1 MNSKNNKQLMWYN
14 IALLG
19 FAAVWG
25 FGNVVNNYAN
35 QGLEV
40 IFSWIFMM
48 IFYFLP
54 YILMVG
60 ELGSAFS
67 NASSGVSSW
76 IKETSNARL
85 AYLAAWTYWVV
96 HVPYIAQKPQS
107 GLVALGWATTMDPT
121 FINEMNVYILQFVI
135 WLIFIGFVYLAS
147 RGLKSLKILGSIA
160 GIIIFVMGILYVIL
174 GISAVFFLDAPIA
187 TQNITFETFVP
198 TINFQYLTTISMLV
212 FAVGGIEK
220 LSPYVKETEDSKRN
234 FPKAM
239 MVVAAM
245 VIVSAILG
253 SITMGAMFDSNNIP
267 DDLKLNGQ
275 YYAFQILGDWW
286 GVGDIFARI
295 YALANAAG
303 QFTALF
309 IAIDAPLKILVLDS
323 DTKYVPKSLTK
334 TNQFGAPVN
343 AYKFMAVLVSILIFL
358 PVFSLGDTNAIY
370 NWLLD
375 LNSIV
380 MPMRYLWV
388 FVAYYLLKKNFANY
402 SPDYVFMRNKSIGQG
417 IAIWCFVFTAFACIL
432 GMSPETPVGE
442 SGHYFELF
450 SNIFAPIFFI
460 CLGFILPIFANDTTN
475 N

>member
-1 MNSKNNKQLMWYN
+1 MSTENNNKLLWYN
-14 IALLG
+14 VALLG
-19 FAAVWG
+19 FVGIWG

-67 NASSGVSSW
+67 NSSSGVSSW
-76 IKETSNARL
+76 IKETSNAKL

-96 HVPYIAQKPQS
+96 HIPYIAQKPQS
-107 GLVALGWATTMDPT
+107 GLVALNWAFTMDPSY
-121 FINEMNVYILQFVI
+121 IDQMNVLLLQFII

-147 RGLKSLKILGSIA
+147 KGLKSLKILGSIA
-160 GIIIFVMGILYVIL
+160 GSIIFVMGLLYVIL
-174 GISAVFFLDAPIA
+174 GVSAVIFLDAPVA
-187 TQNITFETFVP
+187 TQNITMDTFIP

-220 LSPYVKETEDSKRN
+220 LSPYVKETENAGKN

-239 MVVAAM
+239 IAVAIM
-245 VIVSAILG
+245 VIISAILG
-253 SITMGAMFDSNNIP
+253 SLTMGAMFDSNNIP
-267 DDLKLNGQ
+267 EDLKLNGQ
-275 YYAFQILGDWW
+275 YYAFQMLGQWW
-286 GVGDIFARI
+286 GLGDIFARI

-323 DTKYVPKSLTK
+323 DSRYVPKALTK
-334 TNQFGAPVN
+334 TNKHGAPIN
-343 AYKFMAVLVSILIFL
+343 GYKMMAVLVSILIFI
-358 PVFSLGDTNAIY
+358 PALGFGNTNAIY

-388 FVAYYLLKKNFANY
+388 FAAYFLLKRHFNEYN
-402 SPDYVFMRNKSIGQG
+402 PEYVFMKNATLGKVT
-417 IAIWCFVFTAFACIL
+417 AIWCFAFTAFACIL
-432 GMSPETPVGE
+432 GMVPASEAGT
-442 SGHYFELF
+442 SAYAFELTV
-450 SNIFAPIFFI
+450 NILAPVFFI
-460 CLGFILPIFANDTTN
+460 GLGFILPVFAKRSK
-475 N
+475 

>member
-1 MNSKNNKQLMWYN
+1 MSTENNNKLLWYN
-14 IALLG
+14 VALLG
-19 FAAVWG
+19 FVGIWG

-67 NASSGVSSW
+67 NSSSGVSSW
-76 IKETSNARL
+76 IKETSNAKL

-96 HVPYIAQKPQS
+96 HIPYIAQKPQS
-107 GLVALGWATTMDPT
+107 GLVALNWAFTMDPSY
-121 FINEMNVYILQFVI
+121 IDQMNVLLLQFII

-147 RGLKSLKILGSIA
+147 KGLKSLKILGSIA
-160 GIIIFVMGILYVIL
+160 GSIIFVMGLLYVIL
-174 GISAVFFLDAPIA
+174 GVSAVIFLDAPVA
-187 TQNITFETFVP
+187 TQNITMDTFIP

-220 LSPYVKETEDSKRN
+220 LSPYVKETENAGKN

-239 MVVAAM
+239 IAVAIM
-245 VIVSAILG
+245 VIISAIAG
-253 SITMGAMFDSNNIP
+253 SLTMGAMFDSNNIP
-267 DDLKLNGQ
+267 EDLKLNGQ
-275 YYAFQILGDWW
+275 YYAFQMLGQWW
-286 GVGDIFARI
+286 GLGDIFARI

-323 DTKYVPKSLTK
+323 DSRYVPKALTK
-334 TNQFGAPVN
+334 TNEHGAPIN
-343 AYKFMAVLVSILIFL
+343 GYKMMAVLVSILIFI
-358 PVFSLGDTNAIY
+358 PALGFGNTNAIY

-388 FVAYYLLKKNFANY
+388 FAAYFLLKRHFNDYN
-402 SPDYVFMRNKSIGQG
+402 PEYVFMKNATLGKVT
-417 IAIWCFVFTAFACIL
+417 AIWCFAFTAFACIL
-432 GMSPETPVGE
+432 GMVPASEAGT
-442 SGHYFELF
+442 SAYAFELTV
-450 SNIFAPIFFI
+450 NILAPVIFI
-460 CLGFILPIFANDTTN
+460 GLGFILPIFAKKSK
-475 N
+475 

>member
-1 MNSKNNKQLMWYN
+1 MNKQNTNKLLWYN
-14 IALLG
+14 VAMLG
-19 FAAVWG
+19 FAGVWG

-40 IFSWIFMM
+40 IFSWIFIMVL
-48 IFYFLP
+48 YFLP

-60 ELGSAFS
+60 ELGSTFN

-96 HVPYIAQKPQS
+96 HIPYIAQKPQS
-107 GLVALGWATTMDPT
+107 GLVALNWGITMDPSYVD
-121 FINEMNVYILQFVI
+121 NMNVFLLQFII
-135 WLIFIGFVYLAS
+135 WIIFIGFVYLAS
-147 RGLKSLKILGSIA
+147 RGLKSLKVLGSIA
-160 GIIIFVMGILYVIL
+160 GSIIFVMGILYIIL
-174 GISAVFFLDAPIA
+174 GISAVVFLDVPVA
-187 TQNITFETFVP
+187 TSNISIDTFVP

-220 LSPYVKETEDSKRN
+220 LSPYVKETEDAGRN
-234 FPKAM
+234 FPKGMIA
-239 MVVAAM
+239 VAIM

-253 SITMGAMFDSNNIP
+253 SLTMGAMFDSNAIP

-275 YYAFQILGDWW
+275 YYAFQTLGQWW

-295 YALANAAG
+295 YAFANAAG

-323 DTKYVPKSLTK
+323 NPKYVPKALTRV
-334 TNQFGAPVN
+334 NANGAPTN
-343 AYKFMAVLVSILIFL
+343 GYKMMAVLVSILIFI
-358 PVFSLGDTNAIY
+358 PVLGFGDTNAIY

-388 FVAYYLLKKNFANY
+388 FVAYYLLKKNFDNY
-402 SPDYVFMRNKSIGQG
+402 NPEYVFMRNRTVGKGL
-417 IAIWCFVFTAFACIL
+417 AIWCFIFTAFACIL
-432 GMSPETPVGE
+432 GMAPETPVGE
-442 SGHYFELF
+442 AGHYFELI
-450 SNIFAPIFFI
+450 SNVLSPIIFIA
-460 CLGFILPIFANDTTN
+460 LGFILPIFAKRSTK
-475 N
+475 

>member
-1 MNSKNNKQLMWYN
+1 MNSDNNNKLLWYN
-14 IALLG
+14 VALLG
-19 FAAVWG
+19 FVGVWG

-76 IKETSNARL
+76 IKDTSNAKL

-96 HVPYIAQKPQS
+96 HIPYIAQKPQS
-107 GLVALGWATTMDPT
+107 GLVAINWGLTMNPS
-121 FINEMNVYILQFVI
+121 FIDNMNVLLLQFLI
-135 WLIFIGFVYLAS
+135 WAIFIGFVFLAS

-160 GIIIFVMGILYVIL
+160 GCIIFVMGILYVIL
-174 GISAVFFLDAPIA
+174 GVSAVIFLDTPIA
-187 TQNITFETFVP
+187 TQNITMNTFIP
-198 TINFQYLTTISMLV
+198 HINFQYLTTISMLV

-220 LSPYVKETEDSKRN
+220 LSPYVKETENAGKN

-239 MVVAAM
+239 IAVAIM
-245 VIVSAILG
+245 VIVSAIAG
-253 SITMGAMFDSNNIP
+253 SFTMGAMFDSNNIP

-275 YYAFQILGDWW
+275 YYAFQMLGQWW
-286 GVGDIFARI
+286 GLGNVFARI

-323 DTKYVPKSLTK
+323 DNRYVPKALTK
-334 TNQFGAPVN
+334 VNENGAPVN
-343 AYKFMAVLVSILIFL
+343 GYKMMAVLVSILIFI
-358 PVFSLGDTNAIY
+358 PVLGFGDTNAIY

-388 FVAYYLLKKNFANY
+388 FLAYFLLKKHFENY
-402 SPDYVFMRNKSIGQG
+402 SPEYVFMKNKSIGQG
-417 IAIWCFVFTAFACIL
+417 LAIWCFAFTTFACVL
-432 GMSPETPVGE
+432 GMAPETAAGE
-442 SGHYFELF
+442 SGYYFELIINVL
-450 SNIFAPIFFI
+450 SPIIFIA
-460 CLGFILPIFANDTTN
+460 LGFLLPIIAKRTN
-475 N
+475 K

>member
-1 MNSKNNKQLMWYN
+1 MNAKDNKQLLWYN
-14 IALLG
+14 VALLG
-19 FAAVWG
+19 FVGVWG

-67 NASSGVSSW
+67 NSSSGVSSW
-76 IKETSNARL
+76 IRETSNAKL

-107 GLVALGWATTMDPT
+107 GIVALNWAITMDPSN
-121 FINEMNVYILQFVI
+121 INDMNVYLLQTLIWIL
-135 WLIFIGFVYLAS
+135 FIGFVYLCS

-160 GIIIFVMGILYVIL
+160 GSIMFVMGLLYVIL
-174 GISAVFFLDAPIA
+174 GISAVIFLDAPIA
-187 TQNITFETFVP
+187 TQNITIDTFIP

-220 LSPYVKETEDSKRN
+220 LSPYVKDTKDAKTN

-239 MVVAAM
+239 IVVAVM
-245 VIVSAILG
+245 VIISAILG
-253 SITMGAMFDSNNIP
+253 SITMGAMFDSYNIP

-275 YYAFQILGDWW
+275 YYAFQILGEWW
-286 GVGDIFARI
+286 NVGDLFARI
-295 YALANAAG
+295 YALANAAA

-323 DTKYVPKSLTK
+323 DPKYVPRALTK
-334 TNQFGAPVN
+334 TNKNGAPVN
-343 AYKFMAVLVSILIFL
+343 GYIMMSALVSILIFI
-358 PVFSLGDTNAIY
+358 PVLGFGNTNAIY

-380 MPMRYLWV
+380 MPMRYMWV
-388 FVAYYLLKKNFANY
+388 FLAYYLLKKHYDNY
-402 SPDYVFMRNKSIGQG
+402 NPDYVFMKNQKIGQA
-417 IAIWCFVFTAFACIL
+417 IAIWCLGFTAFACIL
-432 GMSPETPVGE
+432 GMAPATAVGE
-442 SGHYFELF
+442 PGRGFELA
-450 SNIFAPIFFI
+450 SNILAPLFFI
-460 CLGFILPIFANDTTN
+460 ALGFILPMFTRKEDRA
-475 N
+475 

>member
-1 MNSKNNKQLMWYN
+1 MNTENNNKLLWYN
-14 IALLG
+14 VALLG
-19 FAAVWG
+19 FVGIWG

-67 NASSGVSSW
+67 NSSSGVSSW
-76 IKETSNARL
+76 IKETSNAKL

-96 HVPYIAQKPQS
+96 HIPYIAQKPQS
-107 GLVALGWATTMDPT
+107 GLVALNWAFTMDPSY
-121 FINEMNVYILQFVI
+121 IDQMNVLLLQFII

-147 RGLKSLKILGSIA
+147 KGLKSLKVLGSIA
-160 GIIIFVMGILYVIL
+160 GSIIFVMGLLYVIL
-174 GISAVFFLDAPIA
+174 GVSAVIFLDAPVA
-187 TQNITFETFVP
+187 TPNITIDTFIP

-220 LSPYVKETEDSKRN
+220 LSPYVKETENAGKN

-239 MVVAAM
+239 IAVAIM
-245 VIVSAILG
+245 VIISAIAG
-253 SITMGAMFDSNNIP
+253 SLTMGAMFDSNNIP
-267 DDLKLNGQ
+267 EDLKLNGQ
-275 YYAFQILGDWW
+275 YYAFQMLGQWW
-286 GVGDIFARI
+286 GLGDIFARI

-323 DTKYVPKSLTK
+323 DSRYVPKALTK
-334 TNQFGAPVN
+334 TNEHGAPIN
-343 AYKFMAVLVSILIFL
+343 GYKMMAVLVSILIL
-358 PVFSLGDTNAIY
+358 IPALGFGNTNAIY

-388 FVAYYLLKKNFANY
+388 FAAYFLLKRHFTDYN
-402 SPDYVFMRNKSIGQG
+402 PEYVFMKNATLGKVT
-417 IAIWCFVFTAFACIL
+417 AIWCFAFTAFACIL
-432 GMSPETPVGE
+432 GMVPASEAGT
-442 SGHYFELF
+442 SAYAFELTV
-450 SNIFAPIFFI
+450 NILAPIMFI
-460 CLGFILPIFANDTTN
+460 GLGFILPIFAKRSK
-475 N
+475 

>member
-1 MNSKNNKQLMWYN
+1 MSTENNNKLLWYN
-14 IALLG
+14 VALLG
-19 FAAVWG
+19 FVGIWG

-67 NASSGVSSW
+67 NSSSGVSSW
-76 IKETSNARL
+76 IKETSNAKL

-96 HVPYIAQKPQS
+96 HIPYIAQKPQS
-107 GLVALGWATTMDPT
+107 GLVALNWAFTMDPSY
-121 FINEMNVYILQFVI
+121 IDQMNVLLLQFII

-147 RGLKSLKILGSIA
+147 KGLKSLKILGSIA
-160 GIIIFVMGILYVIL
+160 GSIIFVMGLLYVIL
-174 GISAVFFLDAPIA
+174 GVSAVIFLDAPVA
-187 TQNITFETFVP
+187 TQNITVDTFIP

-220 LSPYVKETEDSKRN
+220 LSPYVKETENAGKN

-239 MVVAAM
+239 IAVAIM
-245 VIVSAILG
+245 VIISAIAG
-253 SITMGAMFDSNNIP
+253 SLTMGAMFDSNNIP
-267 DDLKLNGQ
+267 EDLKLNGQ
-275 YYAFQILGDWW
+275 YYAFQMLGQWW
-286 GVGDIFARI
+286 GLGDIFARI

-323 DTKYVPKSLTK
+323 DSRYVPKALTK
-334 TNQFGAPVN
+334 TNKHGAPIN
-343 AYKFMAVLVSILIFL
+343 GYKMMAVLVSILIFI
-358 PVFSLGDTNAIY
+358 PALGFGNTNAIY

-388 FVAYYLLKKNFANY
+388 FAAYFLLKRHFNDYN
-402 SPDYVFMRNKSIGQG
+402 PEYVFMKNATLGKVT
-417 IAIWCFVFTAFACIL
+417 AIWCFAFTAFACIL
-432 GMSPETPVGE
+432 GMVPASEAGT
-442 SGHYFELF
+442 SAYAFELTV
-450 SNIFAPIFFI
+450 NILAPVIFI
-460 CLGFILPIFANDTTN
+460 GLGFILPVFAKRSK
-475 N
+475 

>member
-1 MNSKNNKQLMWYN
+1 MNNKDNKQLLWYN
-14 IALLG
+14 VALLG
-19 FAAVWG
+19 FVGVWG

-60 ELGSAFS
+60 ELGSTFS

-76 IKETSNARL
+76 IKETSNAKL

-96 HVPYIAQKPQS
+96 HIPYIAQKPQS
-107 GLVALGWATTMDPT
+107 GLIALNWGFTMNPGNIDS
-121 FINEMNVYILQFVI
+121 MNVLLLQFII
-135 WLIFIGFVYLAS
+135 WVIFIGFVYLAS
-147 RGLKSLKILGSIA
+147 RGIKSLNILGSIA
-160 GIIIFVMGILYVIL
+160 GSIIFVMGLLYVIL
-174 GISAVFFLDAPIA
+174 GISAVIFLDVPVA
-187 TQNITFETFVP
+187 TQNISADTFIP

-220 LSPYVKETEDSKRN
+220 LSPYVKETKDAGKN

-239 MVVAAM
+239 IAVAIM

-253 SITMGAMFDSNNIP
+253 SLTMGAMFDSNAIP
-267 DDLKLNGQ
+267 EDLKLNGQ
-275 YYAFQILGDWW
+275 YYAFQTLGQWW
-286 GVGDIFARI
+286 GLGDIFARI
-295 YALANAAG
+295 YAFANAAG

-309 IAIDAPLKILVLDS
+309 IAIDAPLKMLVLDS
-323 DTKYVPKSLTK
+323 DSRFVPKGLTRVNK
-334 TNQFGAPVN
+334 YGAPVA
-343 AYKFMAVLVSILIFL
+343 AYTMMAVLVSILIFL
-358 PVFSLGDTNAIY
+358 PALGFENTNVIY
-370 NWLLD
+370 NWLLK

-388 FVAYYLLKKNFANY
+388 FIAYFLLKRHFSEYN
-402 SPDYVFMRNKSIGQG
+402 PEYVFIKNKAFGQAT
-417 IAIWCFVFTAFACIL
+417 AIWCFAFTAFACIL
-432 GMSPETPVGE
+432 GMVPDIAYGE
-442 SGHYFELF
+442 SGYFLQF
-450 SNIFAPIFFI
+450 GSNILAPIIFI
-460 CLGFILPIFANDTTN
+460 ALGFILPVFARRN

>member
-1 MNSKNNKQLMWYN
+1 MSTENNNKLLWYN
-14 IALLG
+14 VALLG
-19 FAAVWG
+19 FVGIWG

-67 NASSGVSSW
+67 NSSSGVSSW
-76 IKETSNARL
+76 IKETSNAKL

-96 HVPYIAQKPQS
+96 HIPYIAQKPQS
-107 GLVALGWATTMDPT
+107 GLVALNWAFTMDPSY
-121 FINEMNVYILQFVI
+121 IDQMNVLLLQFII

-147 RGLKSLKILGSIA
+147 KGLKSLKILGSIA
-160 GIIIFVMGILYVIL
+160 GSIIFVMGLLYVIL
-174 GISAVFFLDAPIA
+174 GVSAVIFLDAPVA
-187 TQNITFETFVP
+187 TQNITMNTFIP

-220 LSPYVKETEDSKRN
+220 LSPYVKETENAGKN

-239 MVVAAM
+239 IAVAIM
-245 VIVSAILG
+245 VIISAIAG
-253 SITMGAMFDSNNIP
+253 SLTMGAMFDSNNIP
-267 DDLKLNGQ
+267 EDLKLNGQ
-275 YYAFQILGDWW
+275 YYAFQMLGQWW
-286 GVGDIFARI
+286 GLGDIFARI

-323 DTKYVPKSLTK
+323 DSRYVPKALTK
-334 TNQFGAPVN
+334 TNEHGAPIN
-343 AYKFMAVLVSILIFL
+343 GYKMMAVLVSILIFI
-358 PVFSLGDTNAIY
+358 PALGFGNTNAIY

-388 FVAYYLLKKNFANY
+388 FAAYFLLKRHFNDYN
-402 SPDYVFMRNKSIGQG
+402 PEYVFMKNATLGKVT
-417 IAIWCFVFTAFACIL
+417 AIWCFAFTAFACIL
-432 GMSPETPVGE
+432 GMVPASEAGT
-442 SGHYFELF
+442 SAYAFELTV
-450 SNIFAPIFFI
+450 NILAPVIFI
-460 CLGFILPIFANDTTN
+460 GLGFILPIFAKRSK
-475 N
+475 

>member
-1 MNSKNNKQLMWYN
+1 MNSQERNKLLWYN
-14 IALLG
+14 VALLG
-19 FAAVWG
+19 FVGVWG

-48 IFYFLP
+48 VLYFLP

-76 IKETSNARL
+76 IKETSNARF

-96 HVPYIAQKPQS
+96 HIPYIAQKPQS
-107 GLVALGWATTMDPT
+107 GLVALNWGLTMNPT
-121 FINEMNVYILQFVI
+121 FIDGMNVLLLQFII
-135 WLIFIGFVYLAS
+135 WLIFIAFVFLAS
-147 RGLKSLKILGSIA
+147 RGLKSLKILGTIA
-160 GIIIFVMGILYVIL
+160 GSIIFVMGLLYVIL
-174 GISAVFFLDAPIA
+174 GVSAVIFLDAPVA
-187 TQNITFETFVP
+187 TQNITTSTFIP

-220 LSPYVKETEDSKRN
+220 LSPYVKETENAGKN

-239 MVVAAM
+239 IAVAIM

-253 SITMGAMFDSNNIP
+253 SLTMGAMFDSNDIP
-267 DDLKLNGQ
+267 EDLKLNGQ
-275 YYAFQILGDWW
+275 YYAFQILGQWW
-286 GVGDIFARI
+286 HVGDFFARI
-295 YALANAAG
+295 YAFANAAG

-323 DTKYVPKSLTK
+323 DRRYVPEKLTK
-334 TNQFGAPVN
+334 TNKFGAPVN
-343 AYKFMAVLVSILIFL
+343 GYIMMSVLVSILIFL
-358 PVFSLGDTNAIY
+358 PALGFGNTNAIY

-388 FVAYYLLKKNFANY
+388 FVAYFLLKKHFNDYN
-402 SPDYVFMRNKSIGQG
+402 PEYVFMKNVTIGK
-417 IAIWCFVFTAFACIL
+417 ILAIWCFAFTLFACVL
-432 GMSPETPVGE
+432 GMVPATEFGAR
-442 SGHYFELF
+442 GYYFELIV
-450 SNIFAPIFFI
+450 NVLAPIIFI
-460 CLGFILPIFANDTTN
+460 GLGFILPIFAKRSN
-475 N
+475 NT